1 MQGKEGGECVLRED
15 GTVCCWLPGGQP
27 GDTVEFRAD
36 EYAGPS
42 LWLDGKSLPLQAGHG
57 KGRFEGEAEGLRYA
71 LSYVPDGQG
80 LRLVVECENI
90 SGRAM
95 DSLQLSLRLG
105 INTEMDAYPH
115 WRKVFFPTLL
125 RCEKTHFWGYLMN
138 PDGRVLVVASPD
150 PVASWHLHYNNDKEL
165 HSFGHGHRIH
175 TLSLDLL
182 NPQPLPARHPALH
195 GLQAGEKRSWEVCL
209 EEVPGLDAVGE
220 AVCRRTGAPFGQ
232 AEYYTVAP
240 GDTVRVAV
248 TVKGKPAGDGKG
260 KTCTCPCG

>member
-1 MQGKEGGECVLRED
+1 MN
-15 GTVCCWLPGGQP
+15 
-27 GDTVEFRAD
+27 
-36 EYAGPS
+36 S
-42 LWLDGKSLPLQAGHG
+42 L
-57 KGRFEGEAEGLRYA
+57 
-71 LSYVPDGQG
+71 
-80 LRLVVECENI
+80 
-90 SGRAM
+90 
-95 DSLQLSLRLG
+95 
-105 INTEMDAYPH
+105 
-115 WRKVFFPTLL
+115 
-125 RCEKTHFWGYLMN
+125 
-138 PDGRVLVVASPD
+138 
-150 PVASWHLHYNNDKEL
+150 HLHYNNDKEL

-248 TVKGKPAGDGKG
+248 TVKGKPALVLADEAGRQLPVRLEKRGKDCRAGYEAVFCLSELGRYALRMEDGG
-260 KTCTCPCG
+260 KVSEMVVACREGLYSD